1 MTDGLRIKNF
11 IWDFDGMLF
20 DTYPHTVAAFCE
32 QQRRHGFLRD
42 EAEVYALFKINLRVG
57 FRHYGLTEEEIGEF
71 YEIENDLSF
80 EPLGVPYPRIPEI
93 LLLIAENGGRNY
105 LYTHRDRVALQYL
118 EIYGLTPLFADAI
131 TGEDGFPFK
140 PAPDALEYM
149 IKKNCLNK
157 NETVMLGDRD
167 IDIGAGQNAG
177 LHTLL
182 FDEDGRYGDL
192 GETRR
197 AANGD
202 ELLQAVKELLA
213 DCRR

>member
-1 MTDGLRIKNF
+1 MAEDLRIKNF

-42 EAEVYALFKINLRVG
+42 ESEVYALFKINLRVG
-57 FRHYGLTEEEIGEF
+57 FRHYGLTEEEIREF
-71 YEIENDLSF
+71 YDIENDLSF

-93 LLLIAENGGRNY
+93 LRYVTANGGRNY
-105 LYTHRDRVALQYL
+105 LYTHRDRVALKYL
-118 EIYGLTPLFADAI
+118 ELYGLTPLFSGFV

-140 PAPDALEYM
+140 PSPDALEH
-149 IKKNCLNK
+149 IVKEHGLIK

-177 LHTLL
+177 VYTLL

-197 AANGD
+197 AANED
-202 ELLQAVKELLA
+202 ALAQAVKELLA